1 MTWTY
6 TKNLT
11 VPRDYI
17 RFLIGDTD
25 KTSQKLSD
33 EEIAGLLAANDGDGV
48 AAAAE
53 GAESL
58 AAFFADM
65 RTENV
70 GDLENNRLKTDNY
83 LKIARKLRARIETG
97 DESDAISVFAGGLRR
112 SNTFKQG
119 DCGETHRG

>member
-6 TKNLT
+6 TKNLSD
-11 VPRDYI
+11 PRDYV

-25 KTSQKLSD
+25 NSSPKISD
-33 EEIAGLLAANDGDGV
+33 EEIAGLLDANDDDGV

-97 DESDAISVFAGGLRR
+97 DESEAVSVFAGGLRR
-112 SNTFKQG
+112 PSTFRQG
-119 DCGETHRG
+119 DCGEAFRG